1 MYYRDSHGVLLCYD
15 ITNAE
20 SFESCKFWL
29 KDVEKHAPADTIK
42 VICGLKADLSSLREV
57 ERSKA

>member
-29 KDVEKHAPADTIK
+29 KDVEKHAPADIIK